1 LIGVCVCCLL
11 SLCCLSPSRL
21 VLFCISLFEGTVV
34 KEEAWLTV
42 RNRIA
47 LFINLKSQGIL
58 GMAGL
63 PEQAIADFEDIRQRV
78 IAHAFRKCVRF
89 AISLRVHRAAAD
101 ETIVDVIARMDV
113 HKQWRCTQSCV
124 HAYWRAN
131 FWNHTWAHYNIS
143 PCIAVVAVVGCY
155 CSAPVSWSSWPS
167 WPSLRRFVVVVSPN
181 LPCSRGGGNMDCI
194 STKWDMWY
202 LVEHRA

>member
-1 LIGVCVCCLL
+1 L

-101 ETIVDVIARMDV
+101 ETIVDVIARVDL
-113 HKQWRCTQSCV
+113 HKQWRCTTTFLL
-124 HAYWRAN
+124 ALLLLLLLA
-131 FWNHTWAHYNIS
+131 A
-143 PCIAVVAVVGCY
+143 IAPHRCRGRRGRRG
-155 CSAPVSWSSWPS
+155 
-167 WPSLRRFVVVVSPN
+167 RRFVASLSSYPQTFHAAEGVAIWIVFPQSGTCGTWSNTVHE
-181 LPCSRGGGNMDCI
+181 C
-194 STKWDMWY
+194 
-202 LVEHRA
+202 H